1 MKGFRKGGI
10 HPSPMKITGS
20 TPLHTVS
27 LPQKLYIPLSQH
39 IGKPA
44 TALVKTGDEVEALQM
59 IARADG
65 FVSAPVHSPVAG
77 KVTAIG
83 NFPDAQGN
91 PAAMIEI
98 TPSAGAEFP
107 APDKADSLSDNEG
120 LALDSDE
127 IRRAVAEAGIVGM
140 GGAAFPTAVK
150 LAPPKGALIDTVIL
164 NGAECEPYLTCDD
177 TLMRLYPE
185 KILMGGEL
193 IRIALGAERLAVGI
207 ESNKPEAIAAMRKA
221 SRRLGKGEIEVL
233 RTRYPQ
239 GGEKQ
244 LIEAISSREVPTGKL
259 PADVGVVVDNVATAY
274 AVYNAVFRHRPL
286 TERIVTLTLPGST
299 GSGNYLVPVGMRYSD
314 LLEAAGISLPEEE
327 CKVIAGGPMMGRAVS
342 NAEAPAVKAFSGLTV
357 ISGKH
362 IHRKPEEHCIRCGKC
377 TCVCPMGLE
386 PYFLYKLAK
395 NSRWEDMEANAALS
409 CVECGSCQW
418 SCPASKPILDCIRLG
433 KRQIRNLKR

>member
-10 HPSPMKITGS
+10 HPSPMKITAGAA
-20 TPLHTVS
+20 LKTVS

-44 TALVKTGDEVEALQM
+44 VALVKPGDEVEALQM

-98 TPSAGAEFP
+98 TPSAEAGFP
-107 APDKADSLSDNEG
+107 APDKPENHDYETG
-120 LALDSDE
+120 LWFAPDE

-150 LAPPKGALIDTVIL
+150 LNPPKDAAIDTVIL
-164 NGAECEPYLTCDD
+164 NGAECEPFLTCDD

-193 IRIALGAERLAVGI
+193 IRVALGAQRLVVGI
-207 ESNKPEAIAAMRKA
+207 ESNKPEAAAAMREA

-244 LIEAISSREVPTGKL
+244 LIEAIATREVPAGKL
-259 PADVGVVVDNVATAY
+259 PADVDVVVDNVATAY

-286 TERIVTLTLPGST
+286 TERIVTLTLPGSP
-299 GSGNYLVPVGMRYSD
+299 GSGNYLVPAGMRYSD
-314 LLEAAGISLPEEE
+314 LLEAAGITLPEEE

-342 NAEAPAVKAFSGLTV
+342 NTDAPIVKAFSGLTV
-357 ISGKH
+357 LHGRH
-362 IHRKPEEHCIRCGKC
+362 LHRNPEQPCIRCGKC

-395 NSRWEDMEANAALS
+395 SSRWEDMEANAALS

-418 SCPASKPILDCIRLG
+418 SCPASKPLLDRIRLG